1 MGLQD
6 GARASWSKQKS
17 GRTRRTIARSWR
29 RGCCGSSTAEGSW
42 KRTWVAH
49 VSIGC
54 LQRAE
59 LIVGLD
65 RARTQDMRA
74 AILDGVRI
82 PTHAIVRPTGSLQTV
97 TRRGAVEI
105 TACRMH
111 NAFLWT
117 PCHCRT
123 VGNQARQP
131 ACANFDEGKT

>member
-1 MGLQD
+1 MALQE
-6 GARASWSKQKS
+6 
-17 GRTRRTIARSWR
+17 
-29 RGCCGSSTAEGSW
+29 GSSYLVEAEEWTDEARNRALLAAGLL
-42 KRTWVAH
+42 RFVGGGGQLDAVAH

-82 PTHAIVRPTGSLQTV
+82 PTHAVVRPTGSLQTV

-111 NAFLWT
+111 RPSYGRHATAEQSATRRGNRHA
-117 PCHCRT
+117 RT
-123 VGNQARQP
+123 LMT
-131 ACANFDEGKT
+131 GKT